1 MSKLILRNLSFL
13 DRLCKCHK
21 KPKGIKDVVKKCSD
35 DEMRA
40 FVDVLFNIMKKNVPI
55 SKKLEDVIRLH
66 RKQIVHLIDPKY
78 SLKSKRKYFVQSGGT
93 RGRNTGKQI
102 GKAAGK
108 LFTKTTK
115 DFFKNLVSGT
125 AKASTRVATPRA
137 TGLVRTRSLG
147 DVRAT
152 GATPTLARARSI
164 TDLRPVR
171 VGSQT
176 SLASGGSRQSLL
188 RTGGASGSG
197 ARRQSLS
204 GSTRSID

>member
-1 MSKLILRNLSFL
+1 MSKVVLRNLSFL

-21 KPKGIKDVVKKCSD
+21 KPKGIKDVVKKCND

-55 SKKLEDVIRLH
+55 PKKLEDVIRLH
-66 RKQIVHLIDPKY
+66 RKKIVHLIDPKY
-78 SLKSKRKYFVQSGGT
+78 SFKSKRKYFVQSGGT
-93 RGRNTGKQI
+93 RGRKSGQQI
-102 GKAAGK
+102 GRAFGK
-108 LFTKTTK
+108 LFGKTTK
-115 DFFKNLVSGT
+115 DFFKNLFTRG
-125 AKASTRVATPRA
+125 ASTSTRASAPRA
-137 TGLVRTRSLG
+137 GGLVRTRSLG

-152 GATPTLARARSI
+152 GATPTFARARSI
-164 TDLRPVR
+164 ADLRPVR

-176 SLASGGSRQSLL
+176 SLASAGSRQSLL
-188 RTGGASGSG
+188 RSGGASGSG

>member
-1 MSKLILRNLSFL
+1 MSKVVLRNLSFL

-40 FVDVLFNIMKKNVPI
+40 FVDVLFNIMKNNVPI

-93 RGRNTGKQI
+93 RGRNTGRQI

-108 LFTKTTK
+108 LFTKATR
-115 DFFKNLVSGT
+115 DFFKNLFTRG
-125 AKASTRVATPRA
+125 ASTSTRATAPRA
-137 TGLVRTRSLG
+137 SSVVRTRSLG
-147 DVRAT
+147 
-152 GATPTLARARSI
+152 
-164 TDLRPVR
+164 
-171 VGSQT
+171 
-176 SLASGGSRQSLL
+176 
-188 RTGGASGSG
+188 
-197 ARRQSLS
+197 
-204 GSTRSID
+204 